1 MKITITRT
9 SNNPAETHDVIYEYQ
24 RQSVEEKTVAL
35 DVLLQAGD
43 TELPDLAHRYGC
55 RNGLC
60 GACTADINGKSRL
73 TCRTRVKDGDS
84 IAPMAS
90 LPVVRDLVVRRDFI
104 NKQLQGKLPLLAATE
119 TAGFESNDHYSD
131 AFHSLNRCIECY
143 ACLHNCKS
151 HQKNPPQGP
160 YQWGNPYSFL
170 RIQKIMLDNAASD
183 SQKQQALT
191 LARELGIDHYSRDKV
206 PGCGVGINLKK
217 EVIIPL
223 QEMSEQS

>member
-1 MKITITRT
+1 MKITIKRT
-9 SNNPAETHDVIYEYQ
+9 NCSNDAYTEKNDVVYEYQ
-24 RQSVEEKTVAL
+24 PQNPDEKTVAL

-104 NKQLQGKLPLLAATE
+104 NKQLQGKLPLVAPAE
-119 TAGFESNDHYSD
+119 NSSDHYSD

-151 HQKNPPQGP
+151 HQKNLPQGP

-170 RIQKIMLDNAASD
+170 RIQKVMLDSAASEL
-183 SQKQQALT
+183 QKQQALS
-191 LARELGIDHYSRDKV
+191 LARELGIDHYSLDKV

-223 QEMSEQS
+223 QEMSEQL

>member
-1 MKITITRT
+1 MKITIKRT
-9 SNNPAETHDVIYEYQ
+9 SRRNDVHIENNDVVYEYQ
-24 RQSVEEKTVAL
+24 PQNPDEKTVAL

-60 GACTADINGKSRL
+60 GACTADINGKPRL

-90 LPVVRDLVVRRDFI
+90 LPVVRDLVVQRDFI
-104 NKQLQGKLPLLAATE
+104 NKQLQGKLPLVAPAE
-119 TAGFESNDHYSD
+119 NNSDHYSD

-151 HQKNPPQGP
+151 HQQNPPQGP

-170 RIQKIMLDNAASD
+170 RIQKVMLDSAASE
-183 SQKQQALT
+183 SQKQQALS
-191 LARELGIDHYSRDKV
+191 LARELGIDRYSLDKV

-223 QEMSEQS
+223 QKMSEQL

>member
-1 MKITITRT
+1 MKITIKRFD
-9 SNNPAETHDVIYEYQ
+9 NGKEANVEYHYEAANPQ
-24 RQSVEEKTVAL
+24 EKTMAL

-43 TELPDLAHRYGC
+43 SELPDLAHRYGC

-73 TCRTRVKDGDS
+73 TCRTRIKDGDE

-104 NKQLQGKLPLLAATE
+104 NKQLQGRLPVVESSTE
-119 TAGFESNDHYSD
+119 QPVVHSE

-143 ACLHNCKS
+143 ACLHNCRS
-151 HQKNPPQGP
+151 HQKNPTQGP
-160 YQWGNPYSFL
+160 YRFGNPYSFL
-170 RIQKIMLDNAASD
+170 RIQKIMLDAGATIQ
-183 SQKQQALT
+183 QKQQAIV
-191 LARELGIDHYSRDKV
+191 LARELGIDDYSLEKV
-206 PGCGVGINLKK
+206 PGCGIGINLKT

-223 QEMSEQS
+223 QELSEQQ